1 MRTYLDCYPCMLG
14 QAVEAA
20 RKAGADEETQRAIL
34 EEVLEALGDVPPR
47 SKPPEISYR
56 VHRIVRQ
63 RAGNADPYREAKAR
77 STEEA
82 LGLLPWMR
90 RELAEAGDP
99 LETAARMSIAGNII
113 DAIPGRQYALRD
125 ELQRVLDYPLAIND
139 VERLRCALED
149 ADWVLYL
156 ADNAG
161 ETVCDRLLIQTLGV
175 PVRYAVK
182 GSPIANDATI
192 EDALAAGVD
201 QDAELIST
209 GSDAPGTLLETCSAA
224 FRRFFLDAPVIIAKG
239 QANYEC
245 LSEAGPAI
253 FFLLQAKCPVLARD
267 VGVPPGSTILCQGS
281 GNEDR
286 RAAGTEAQG

>member
-1 MRTYLDCYPCMLG
+1 MLG

-209 GSDAPGTLLETCSAA
+209 GSDAPGTLLETCSVSEVLSG
-224 FRRFFLDAPVIIAKG
+224 RSCDHRQGPG
-239 QANYEC
+239 QLRVPQRGRPC
-245 LSEAGPAI
+245 HLLSASGE
-253 FFLLQAKCPVLARD
+253 
-267 VGVPPGSTILCQGS
+267 VPGACQGR
-281 GNEDR
+281 R
-286 RAAGTEAQG
+286 RAPGKHHPLSRKRQ